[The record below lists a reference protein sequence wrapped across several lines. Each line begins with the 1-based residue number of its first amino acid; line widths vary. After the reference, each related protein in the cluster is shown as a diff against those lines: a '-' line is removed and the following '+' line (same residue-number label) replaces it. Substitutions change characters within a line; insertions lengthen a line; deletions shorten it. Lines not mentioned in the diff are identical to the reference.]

1 MHENVKKVTFTF
13 QKKGHQVKDMYKI
26 IVVWCRNTTL
36 NTSFR
41 CFKCRGL
48 TSWPPDD
55 LTELFSELLLLT
67 LLLMTELAA
76 LLGPARL
83 TVPWLELELGVGL
96 WGPWEAFLSSLLA
109 VSEEVEP
116 ELTPDEL
123 WMTRF
128 LQCLNFLHFS
138 FIKRAWTIC
147 SCFSWKWSKTF
158 LKVSKFQKQL
168 FFKLHCPKNERNIRK
183 KSSLWI

>member
-1 MHENVKKVTFTF
+1 
-13 QKKGHQVKDMYKI
+13 
-26 IVVWCRNTTL
+26 
-36 NTSFR
+36 
-41 CFKCRGL
+41 
-48 TSWPPDD
+48 
-55 LTELFSELLLLT
+55 
-67 LLLMTELAA
+67 MTELAA

-138 FIKRAWTIC
+138 FSKRAWTIC
-147 SCFSWKWSKTF
+147 SCFS
-158 LKVSKFQKQL
+158 
-168 FFKLHCPKNERNIRK
+168 
-183 KSSLWI
+183 

>member
-1 MHENVKKVTFTF
+1 MLKTSPSPFK
-13 QKKGHQVKDMYKI
+13 KKGHQVKDMYI

-55 LTELFSELLLLT
+55 LAELFSELLLT

-96 WGPWEAFLSSLLA
+96 WGPWGAFLSSLLA

-128 LQCLNFLHFS
+128 FSALTFYILVLVKLPWRMGAHRAARKMNLFYYRGSVNHNF
-138 FIKRAWTIC
+138 
-147 SCFSWKWSKTF
+147 
-158 LKVSKFQKQL
+158 KVPPS
-168 FFKLHCPKNERNIRK
+168 R
-183 KSSLWI
+183 